1 MGQFHQY
8 EDKAIGAADYGATFK
23 LMRPGTFPARQL
35 EQIGLAE
42 ARCIVDER
50 NRHGRDRKD
59 GEILRVFG
67 NEPP

>member
-1 MGQFHQY
+1 MAQFHQY
-8 EDKAIGAADYGATFK
+8 EDKALGASNKGAAFK

-35 EQIGLAE
+35 EQIGLAK

-50 NRHGRDRKD
+50 NRHGRDRKN
-59 GEILRVFG
+59 GEILRVPG